1 MMFEAPSFRIMA
13 AVSTYL
19 LGAATSEWPVYENG
33 TKEIMAPPRVSG
45 ITTHNATMFGT
56 TLPRVETRCLG
67 YLTLISSS
75 HLIHNQRR
83 YKHQHCK
90 PCTLE
95 IIMSIRRFVIIEKA
109 PTRAFSW
116 LKVPSSA
123 FTFKNLLRCYAEW
136 VLDMKCRDYKW
147 RTGWFA

>member
-1 MMFEAPSFRIMA
+1 MFEAPSVRIMA

-75 HLIHNQRR
+75 HLISHTTSGDTRTNIANLAQRITETMLR
-83 YKHQHCK
+83 HV
-90 PCTLE
+90 E
-95 IIMSIRRFVIIEKA
+95 G
-109 PTRAFSW
+109 
-116 LKVPSSA
+116 LKVVY
-123 FTFKNLLRCYAEW
+123 LLMNIRHN
-136 VLDMKCRDYKW
+136 
-147 RTGWFA
+147 G

>member
-83 YKHQHCK
+83 YTHQHCK

-123 FTFKNLLRCYAEW
+123 FTFFRTLCKTTYDHCFGIPISCLLT
-136 VLDMKCRDYKW
+136 V
-147 RTGWFA
+147 